1 MIDPFNVALLGM
13 TAVIV
18 LVVLG
23 MPIAFVTA
31 AVGMGGL
38 IVLRGFGP
46 AAVLAGGV
54 PHSEVS
60 SYTLVV
66 IPFFIMMGSFAASAG
81 ITTDLYKMAKA
92 WVGHLPGG
100 LAIATT
106 WGTALWSAISGS
118 STATAAVMGRMAVP
132 EMLAHGY
139 DKKLAAGSVAAGAA
153 MDALIPPSVV
163 MIVYGLLT
171 ESSIGPL
178 LIAGFIP
185 GFMEAGTFAILIY
198 VMARRNPALG
208 PPAER
213 VAWGK
218 RAASVFKAGNW
229 AFLAIFLAVFGGIYL
244 GVFTPTEAGGIG
256 AFGTFLTAL
265 FLGRLTRHTLTEGLL
280 ETGKVSVMIFII
292 IAGVLIFSRLLAFS
306 GFTQT
311 ATDFI
316 VSLPVSRWW
325 ILIGFLIVYLILGCF
340 LDAIGMMA
348 LTLPIFGP
356 IVEKLGFDMIWFG
369 ILVVKM
375 IEIALITPPVGLN
388 VYVLRGAVPQVP
400 TADIFRGV
408 VPFLWVQLVNVGVI
422 MLFPE
427 VVLYLPRTMGLTK

>member
-13 TAVIV
+13 AAVIV
-18 LVVLG
+18 LVALG

-66 IPFFIMMGSFAASAG
+66 LPFFIMMGSFAASAG

-185 GFMEAGTFAILIY
+185 GFMEAGTFAVLIY
-198 VMARRNPALG
+198 VIARRNPALA

-213 VAWGK
+213 VAWGE

-229 AFLAIFLAVFGGIYL
+229 AFLTIFFVVFGGIYL

-325 ILIGFLIVYLILGCF
+325 VLIGFLIVYLILGCF

-388 VYVLRGAVPQVP
+388 VYVLRGAVPQVS
-400 TADIFRGV
+400 TAEIFRGI
-408 VPFLWVQLVNVGVI
+408 VPFLYVQLVNVAVI

-427 VVLYLPRTMGLTK
+427 VVLWLPRTMGLTK

>member
-1 MIDPFNVALLGM
+1 MDPIYLSFVGM
-13 TAVIV
+13 GLVIV
-18 LVVLG
+18 LVALG

-31 AVGMGGL
+31 AVGLGGL
-38 IVLRGFGP
+38 IALRGFGP
-46 AAVLAGGV
+46 AAALVGGV
-54 PHSEVS
+54 PHSEAS
-60 SYTLVV
+60 SYTLIVV
-66 IPFFIMMGSFAASAG
+66 PFFIMMGSFAAAAG
-81 ITTDLYKMAKA
+81 ITTDLYRMAKA

-132 EMLAHGY
+132 EMLSYGY
-139 DKKLAAGSVAAGAA
+139 DRRLAAGSVAAGAA
-153 MDALIPPSVV
+153 MDALIPPSVI

-185 GFMEAGTFAILIY
+185 GFMEALTFAVLIY
-198 VMARRNPALG
+198 VMALRRPEIG

-213 VAWGK
+213 VGWAPAV
-218 RAASVFKAGNW
+218 RSVFRAGNW
-229 AFLAIFLAVFGGIYL
+229 SFLAIFLAVFGGIYL

-265 FLGRLTRHTLTEGLL
+265 LLGRLNRHTLSEGLL

-292 IAGVLIFSRLLAFS
+292 IAGVLVFSRFLAFS
-306 GFTQT
+306 GFTQR
-311 ATDFI
+311 ATDF
-316 VSLPVSRWW
+316 VLSLGMPPMM
-325 ILIGFLIVYLILGCF
+325 ILLGFLVIYLVLGCF

-348 LTLPIFGP
+348 LTLPIFSP
-356 IVEKLGFDMIWFG
+356 IVERLGFDMIWFG

-388 VYVLRGAVPQVP
+388 VYVLRGALPNVP
-400 TADIFRGV
+400 TADIFRGTL
-408 VPFLWVQLVNVGVI
+408 PFLYVQIVNVALI
-422 MLFPE
+422 LLFPE
-427 VVLYLPRTMGLTK
+427 LVLWLPRTMGLTR

>member
-1 MIDPFNVALLGM
+1 MEPLTLSFVGM
-13 TAVIV
+13 GVVVV
-18 LVVLG
+18 LVALG

-31 AVGMGGL
+31 TVGLGGL
-38 IVLRGFGP
+38 IALRGIGP
-46 AAVLAGGV
+46 AGLLAGTA

-66 IPFFIMMGSFAASAG
+66 VPFFIMMGSFAGSAG
-81 ITTDLYKMAKA
+81 ITTDLYRMAKA
-92 WVGHLPGG
+92 WLGHLPGG

-139 DKKLAAGSVAAGAA
+139 DRRLAAGSVAAGAA

-185 GFMEAGTFAILIY
+185 GFLEAFTFAGLIY
-198 VMARRNPALG
+198 VMAVRNPALA

-213 VAWGK
+213 SGWGE
-218 RAASVFKAGNW
+218 RGRSIFRAGNW
-229 AFLAIFLAVFGGIYL
+229 AFLAIFLTVFGGIYL
-244 GVFTPTEAGGIG
+244 GVFTPTEAGAIG

-265 FLGRLTRHTLTEGLL
+265 GLGRLTAHTLKEGLL
-280 ETGKVSVMIFII
+280 ETGRVSVMIFII
-292 IAGVLIFSRLLAFS
+292 IAGVLIFSRFLAFS
-306 GFTQT
+306 GFTQR
-311 ATDFI
+311 ATDVI
-316 VSLPVSRWW
+316 VGLGLPPML
-325 ILIGFLIVYLILGCF
+325 ILLGFLVVYLILGCF

-388 VYVLRGAVPQVP
+388 VYVLRGQLPQVP
-400 TADIFRGV
+400 TADIFRGTL
-408 VPFLWVQLVNVGVI
+408 PFLWVQFVNVALI
-422 MLFPE
+422 LLFPQL
-427 VVLYLPRTMGLTK
+427 VLWLPRTMGLTR

>member
-1 MIDPFNVALLGM
+1 MEPLTLAFAGMGVVLGLVA
-13 TAVIV
+13 
-18 LVVLG
+18 LG

-31 AVGMGGL
+31 AVGLGGL
-38 IVLRGFGP
+38 IALRGVG
-46 AAVLAGGV
+46 AAGSLAGTA

-66 IPFFIMMGSFAASAG
+66 VPFFIMMGSFAGVAG
-81 ITTDLYKMAKA
+81 ITSDLYRMAKT
-92 WVGHLPGG
+92 WLGQLPGG

-118 STATAAVMGRMAVP
+118 STATAAVMGRLAVP
-132 EMLAHGY
+132 EMLAQGY
-139 DKKLAAGSVAAGAA
+139 DRRLAAGSVAAGAA

-185 GFMEAGTFAILIY
+185 GFLEAFTFAGVIY
-198 VMARRNPALG
+198 VMVVRNPALA
-208 PPAER
+208 PPA
-213 VAWGK
+213 A
-218 RAASVFKAGNW
+218 AASWGERGRSLLRAGNW
-229 AFLAIFLAVFGGIYL
+229 AFLGIFLTVFGGIFL
-244 GVFTPTEAGGIG
+244 GVFTPTEAGAIG

-265 FLGRLTRHTLTEGLL
+265 GLGRLNRRILMEGLL

-292 IAGVLIFSRLLAFS
+292 IAGVLIFSRFLAFS

-316 VSLPVSRWW
+316 IGLGLPPLLV
-325 ILIGFLIVYLILGCF
+325 LVGFLVVYLILGCF

-369 ILVVKM
+369 ILVVKK

-388 VYVLRGAVPQVP
+388 VYVLSSQLRDVP
-400 TADIFRGV
+400 TVDIFRGTL
-408 VPFLWVQLVNVGVI
+408 PFLWVQFLNVALI
-422 MLFPE
+422 LLFPPL
-427 VVLYLPRTMGLTK
+427 VLWLPRSVGLIR

>member
-1 MIDPFNVALLGM
+1 MDPFTTGLAGM
-13 TAVIV
+13 AAVII
-18 LVVLG
+18 LVILG
-23 MPIAFVTA
+23 MPIAFVMA

-38 IVLRGFGP
+38 IYLRGFWP
-46 AAVLAGGV
+46 AAALVGGV

-66 IPFFIMMGSFAASAG
+66 IPFFIMMGAFASSAG
-81 ITTDLYKMAKA
+81 ITTDLYRMAKA

-132 EMLAHGY
+132 EMLHHGY
-139 DKKLAAGSVAAGAA
+139 DRRLATGSVAAGAA
-153 MDALIPPSVV
+153 MDALIPPSVI

-178 LIAGFIP
+178 LIGGFIP
-185 GFMEAGTFAILIY
+185 GFMEAATFALLIY
-198 VMARRNPALG
+198 VMARRRPSIA
-208 PPAER
+208 PPAP
-213 VAWGK
+213 
-218 RAASVFKAGNW
+218 RAAWNDRVGSVFSAGNW
-229 AFLAIFLAVFGGIYL
+229 SFLAIFVLVFGGIYL

-265 FLGRLTRHTLTEGLL
+265 GLGRLTLGRLKAGLL
-280 ETGKVSVMIFII
+280 ETGHVSVMIFII

-316 VSLPVSRWW
+316 VALPIPPML
-325 ILIGFLIVYLILGCF
+325 ILVGFLVVYLILGCF

-400 TADIFRGV
+400 TAEIFRGI
-408 VPFLWVQLVNVGVI
+408 VPFLIVQFINVAIIMAFPDLV
-422 MLFPE
+422 LW
-427 VVLYLPRTMGLTK
+427 LPRTMGLTK

>member
-1 MIDPFNVALLGM
+1 MDPLTLAFAGM
-13 TAVIV
+13 GVVIV
-18 LVVLG
+18 LVALG

-31 AVGMGGL
+31 AAGLGGL
-38 IVLRGFGP
+38 MALRGLGP
-46 AAVLAGGV
+46 AAMLAGTA
-54 PHSEVS
+54 PYSEVS

-66 IPFFIMMGSFAASAG
+66 IPFFIMMGSFATSAG
-81 ITTDLYKMAKA
+81 ITTDLYRMAKA
-92 WVGHLPGG
+92 WLGHLPGG

-132 EMLAHGY
+132 EMMAHGY
-139 DKKLAAGSVAAGAA
+139 DRKLAAGSVAAGAA

-185 GFMEAGTFAILIY
+185 GFFEAFSFAVLIY
-198 VMARRNPALG
+198 GMALRRPEIG
-208 PPAER
+208 PRAER
-213 VAWGK
+213 VPWGG
-218 RAASVFKAGNW
+218 RVRSVFLAGNW
-229 AFLAIFLAVFGGIYL
+229 SFTAIFLLVFGGIYL
-244 GVFTPTEAGGIG
+244 GVFTPTEAGAIG

-265 FLGRLTRHTLTEGLL
+265 FLGRLTRPALAEGLL
-280 ETGKVSVMIFII
+280 ETGRVSVMIFII
-292 IAGVLIFSRLLAFS
+292 IAGVLIFSRFLAFS
-306 GFTQT
+306 GFTQR

-316 VSLPVSRWW
+316 TGLGLPPM
-325 ILIGFLIVYLILGCF
+325 LIVVGFLIVYLLLGCF

-348 LTLPIFGP
+348 LTLPLFGP
-356 IVEKLGFDMIWFG
+356 IVETLGFDMIWFG

-388 VYVLRGAVPQVP
+388 VYVLRGTLPQVP
-400 TADIFRGV
+400 TGDIFRGT
-408 VPFLWVQLVNVGVI
+408 VPFLWVQLVNVLLI
-422 MLFPE
+422 LLFPDL
-427 VVLYLPRTMGLTK
+427 VLWLPRTMGLTK

>member
-1 MIDPFNVALLGM
+1 MDPLNLALVGM
-13 TAVIV
+13 GVV
-18 LVVLG
+18 LVLVALG

-31 AVGMGGL
+31 AVGLGGL
-38 IVLRGFGP
+38 VVLRGFGP
-46 AAVLAGGV
+46 AAALVGGV

-60 SYTLVV
+60 TYTLIVV
-66 IPFFIMMGSFAASAG
+66 PFFIMMGAFAATAG
-81 ITTDLYKMAKA
+81 ITTDLYRMAKA

-118 STATAAVMGRMAVP
+118 STATAAVMGKMAVP
-132 EMLAHGY
+132 EMLAYGY
-139 DKKLAAGSVAAGAA
+139 DRRLAAGSVAAGAA
-153 MDALIPPSVV
+153 MDALIPPSVI

-185 GFMEAGTFAILIY
+185 GFMEAGTFAVLIY
-198 VMARRNPALG
+198 VMALRNPGMA
-208 PPAER
+208 PPAAR
-213 VAWGK
+213 VAWGE
-218 RAASVFKAGNW
+218 AVASVFRAGNW
-229 AFLAIFLAVFGGIYL
+229 SFLAIFIAVFGGIYL

-265 FLGRLTRHTLTEGLL
+265 LLGRLNRHTLAEGLL

-292 IAGVLIFSRLLAFS
+292 IAGVLIFSRFLAFS
-306 GFTQT
+306 GFTQR
-311 ATDFI
+311 ATDF
-316 VSLPVSRWW
+316 VLSLGLPPMM
-325 ILIGFLIVYLILGCF
+325 ILLGFMAIYLLLGCF

-356 IVEKLGFDMIWFG
+356 IVERLGFDMIWFG

-388 VYVLRGAVPQVP
+388 VYVLRGALPTVP
-400 TADIFRGV
+400 TADIFRGTI
-408 VPFLWVQLVNVGVI
+408 PFLWVQFANVALI
-422 MLFPE
+422 LLFPE
-427 VVLYLPRTMGLTK
+427 LVLWLPRTMGLVR

>member
-13 TAVIV
+13 AAVIV
-18 LVVLG
+18 LVALG

-60 SYTLVV
+60 SYTLIV

-132 EMLAHGY
+132 EMLSHGY

-185 GFMEAGTFAILIY
+185 GFMEAASFAVLIY
-198 VMARRNPALG
+198 VIAWRNPALA

-213 VAWGK
+213 VAWRG
-218 RAASVFKAGNW
+218 RAASLFKAGNW
-229 AFLAIFLAVFGGIYL
+229 AFLAIFFVVFGGIYL

-265 FLGRLTRHTLTEGLL
+265 FLGRLTRHTLMEGLL

-388 VYVLRGAVPQVP
+388 VYVLRGAVPQVS
-400 TADIFRGV
+400 TAEIFRGI
-408 VPFLWVQLVNVGVI
+408 VPFLYVQLVNVAVI

-427 VVLYLPRTMGLTK
+427 MVLWLPRTMGLTK

>member
-1 MIDPFNVALLGM
+1 MEPLTLAVVGMGMVILL
-13 TAVIV
+13 V
-18 LVVLG
+18 LFG
-23 MPIAFVTA
+23 MPIAFVA
-31 AVGMGGL
+31 AGVGMGGL
-38 IVLRGFGP
+38 VALRGFGP
-46 AAVLAGGV
+46 AGALAGGV

-60 SYTLVV
+60 SYTLIVV
-66 IPFFIMMGSFAASAG
+66 PFFIMMGSFAASAG
-81 ITTDLYKMAKA
+81 ITTDLYRMARA

-139 DKKLAAGSVAAGAA
+139 DRRLATGSVAAGAA

-185 GFMEAGTFAILIY
+185 GMMEALTFAGIIY
-198 VMARRNPALG
+198 LMARRNPALG
-208 PPAER
+208 PPGER
-213 VAWGK
+213 VPWSG
-218 RAASVFKAGNW
+218 RLRSVSKAGNA
-229 AFLAIFLAVFGGIYL
+229 AFLGIFVLVFGGIYF

-265 FLGRLTRHTLTEGLL
+265 ALGRLNRATLSEGLL
-280 ETGKVSVMIFII
+280 ETGKVTVMIFII
-292 IAGVLIFSRLLAFS
+292 IAGVLIFSRLLAFT

-311 ATDFI
+311 ATEFI
-316 VSLPVSRWW
+316 LGLGLPPMM
-325 ILIGFLIVYLILGCF
+325 ILVGFLVVYLILGCF
-340 LDAIGMMA
+340 VDAIGMMA
-348 LTLPIFGP
+348 LTLPIFSP
-356 IVEKLGFDMIWFG
+356 IVERLGFDMIWFG

-375 IEIALITPPVGLN
+375 IEIGLITPPVGLN
-388 VYVLRGAVPQVP
+388 VYMLRGAVPQVS

-408 VPFLWVQLVNVGVI
+408 VPFLWVQVLNVVVI
-422 MLFPE
+422 MFFPE
-427 VVLYLPRTMGLTK
+427 VVLWLPRTMGLVG

>member
-1 MIDPFNVALLGM
+1 MDPFTLAVVGM
-13 TAVIV
+13 AVVIV

-23 MPIAFVTA
+23 MPIAFVAA
-31 AVGMGGL
+31 AVGLGGL
-38 IVLRGFGP
+38 VALRGFGP
-46 AAVLAGGV
+46 AAMLAGTA
-54 PHSEVS
+54 PYSEVS
-60 SYTLVV
+60 NYTLVV

-81 ITTDLYKMAKA
+81 ITTDLYRMAKA
-92 WVGHLPGG
+92 WLGHLPGG

-132 EMLAHGY
+132 EMIAHGY
-139 DKKLAAGSVAAGAA
+139 DRKLAAGSVAAGAA

-171 ESSIGPL
+171 ESSIAPL

-185 GFMEAGTFAILIY
+185 GFFEALSFAVLIY
-198 VMARRNPALG
+198 VMARRNPRLA
-208 PPAER
+208 PAAER
-213 VAWGK
+213 VPWGG
-218 RAASVFKAGNW
+218 RVRSIFLAGNW
-229 AFLAIFLAVFGGIYL
+229 PFTAIFLLVFGGIYF
-244 GVFTPTEAGGIG
+244 GVFTPTEAGAIG

-265 FLGRLTRHTLTEGLL
+265 FLGRLNRRTLMEGLL
-280 ETGKVSVMIFII
+280 ETGKVSVMLFII
-292 IAGVLIFSRLLAFS
+292 IAGVLIFSRFLAFS
-306 GFTQT
+306 GFTRT
-311 ATDFI
+311 ATDYI
-316 VSLPVSRWW
+316 VSLGMPPMM
-325 ILIGFLIVYLILGCF
+325 ILVGFLIVYLILGCF

-388 VYVLRGAVPQVP
+388 VYVLRGVLPQVP
-400 TADIFRGV
+400 TAEIFRGTL
-408 VPFLWVQLVNVGVI
+408 PFLWVQFVNVLLI
-422 MLFPE
+422 LLFPDL
-427 VVLYLPRTMGLTK
+427 VLWLPRTMGLTK

>member
-1 MIDPFNVALLGM
+1 MIDPFTVAVLGM
-13 TAVIV
+13 AAV
-18 LVVLG
+18 LVLVALG

-31 AVGMGGL
+31 AAGIGGL
-38 IVLRGFGP
+38 IALRGFG
-46 AAVLAGGV
+46 AAGVLAGGV

-66 IPFFIMMGSFAASAG
+66 VPFFIMMGSFAASAG

-132 EMLAHGY
+132 EMLSHGY
-139 DKKLAAGSVAAGAA
+139 DRRLATGSVAAGAA

-185 GFMEAGTFAILIY
+185 GFMEAATFAALIY
-198 VMARRNPALG
+198 VMARRNPALA
-208 PPAER
+208 PPTPR
-213 VAWGK
+213 VAWPE
-218 RAASVFKAGNW
+218 RIASVFKAGNW
-229 AFLAIFLAVFGGIYL
+229 SFLVIFVIVFGGIYW

-256 AFGTFLTAL
+256 AFGTFVIAL
-265 FLGRLTRHTLTEGLL
+265 ALGRLTRHTLAEGLL

-306 GFTQT
+306 GFTQR

-316 VSLPVSRWW
+316 VSLPISRWW
-325 ILIGFLIVYLILGCF
+325 VLIGFLGVYLILGCF
-340 LDAIGMMA
+340 VDAIGMMA

-356 IVEKLGFDMIWFG
+356 IVETLGFNMIWFG

-375 IEIALITPPVGLN
+375 IEIGLITPPVGLN
-388 VYVLRGAVPQVP
+388 VYVLRGSVPEVP
-400 TADIFRGV
+400 TAEIFRGV
-408 VPFLWVQLVNVGVI
+408 VPFLVVQVLNVGVI
-422 MLFPE
+422 MLVPE
-427 VVLYLPRTMGLTK
+427 VVLWLPRTMGLTR

>member
-1 MIDPFNVALLGM
+1 MDPLTLSLVGMGVVILLVM
-13 TAVIV
+13 A
-18 LVVLG
+18 G
-23 MPIAFVTA
+23 MPIAFVTT

-38 IVLRGFGP
+38 VALRGFGP

-66 IPFFIMMGSFAASAG
+66 VPFFIMMGSFATTAG
-81 ITTDLYKMAKA
+81 ITTDLYRMAKA

-132 EMLAHGY
+132 EMLRYGY
-139 DKKLAAGSVAAGAA
+139 DRRLATGAVAAGAA
-153 MDALIPPSVV
+153 MDALIPPSVI

-178 LIAGFIP
+178 LIAGFVP
-185 GFMEAGTFAILIY
+185 GLMEAMSFAALIY
-198 VMARRNPALG
+198 VRARRHPRLAPA
-208 PPAER
+208 AER
-213 VAWGK
+213 IPWGG
-218 RAASVFKAGNW
+218 RLTSLWQAGNW
-229 AFLAIFLAVFGGIYL
+229 AFLAIFLAIFGGIYS

-256 AFGTFLTAL
+256 AFATFLTAL
-265 FLGRLTRHTLTEGLL
+265 ALGRLTGPALRAGLL

-292 IAGVLIFSRLLAFS
+292 IAGVLIFSRFLAFS
-306 GFTQT
+306 GFTQR

-316 VSLPVSRWW
+316 VALPVPPM
-325 ILIGFLIVYLILGCF
+325 LIVGGFMIVYLILGCF

-356 IVEKLGFDMIWFG
+356 IVERLGFDMIWFG

-388 VYVLRGAVPQVP
+388 VYVLRGVVPEVS
-400 TADIFRGV
+400 TADIFRGI
-408 VPFLWVQLVNVGVI
+408 VPFLLVQLVNVAILMV
-422 MLFPE
+422 FPE
-427 VVLYLPRTMGLTK
+427 IVLWLPRTMGVTR

>member
-1 MIDPFNVALLGM
+1 MIDPFNVALIGM
-13 TAVIV
+13 GAVIV
-18 LVVLG
+18 LVALG

-31 AVGMGGL
+31 AVGIGGL
-38 IVLRGFGP
+38 IALRGFGP

-66 IPFFIMMGSFAASAG
+66 VPFFIMMGSFAASAG
-81 ITTDLYKMAKA
+81 ITTDLYKMAKT

-139 DKKLAAGSVAAGAA
+139 DRKLAAGSVAAGAA

-198 VMARRNPALG
+198 LMARRNPALA

-213 VAWGK
+213 ALWPERVS
-218 RAASVFKAGNW
+218 SVFKAGNW
-229 AFLAIFLAVFGGIYL
+229 SFLAIFIMVFGGIYL

-256 AFGTFLTAL
+256 AFGTFLIAL
-265 FLGRLTRHTLTEGLL
+265 CLGRLTRHALTEGLL

-316 VSLPVSRWW
+316 VSLRVSRWW
-325 ILIGFLIVYLILGCF
+325 VLIGFLIVYLILGCF

-348 LTLPIFGP
+348 LTLPLFGP

-388 VYVLRGAVPQVP
+388 VYVLRGAVPEVP
-400 TADIFRGV
+400 TADIFRGI
-408 VPFLWVQLVNVGVI
+408 VPFLIVQFINVAVI
-422 MLFPE
+422 MLFPGL
-427 VVLYLPRTMGLTK
+427 VLWLPRTMGLTK

>member
-1 MIDPFNVALLGM
+1 MDALTLAWIGM
-13 TAVIV
+13 GAVFV

-31 AVGMGGL
+31 AVGLAGL
-38 IVLRGFGP
+38 TALRGFGP
-46 AAVLAGGV
+46 AAALAGTT

-60 SYTLVV
+60 NYALVV
-66 IPFFIMMGSFAASAG
+66 VPFFIMMGSFAGAAG
-81 ITTDLYKMAKA
+81 ITTDLYRMAKA
-92 WVGHLPGG
+92 WFGHLPGG

-132 EMLAHGY
+132 EMIGYGY
-139 DKKLAAGSVAAGAA
+139 DRKLAAGSVAAGAA
-153 MDALIPPSVV
+153 MAALIPPSVV

-178 LIAGFIP
+178 LIAGFVP
-185 GFMEAGTFAILIY
+185 GFMEAASFALLIY
-198 VMARRNPALG
+198 VVARRNPRLA
-208 PPAER
+208 PPAEAVPLGGR
-213 VAWGK
+213 V
-218 RAASVFKAGNW
+218 RSVFLAGNW
-229 AFLAIFLAVFGGIYL
+229 SFLAIFVTVFGGIYF

-265 FLGRLTRHTLTEGLL
+265 VLGRLDRRTLTDGLL
-280 ETGKVSVMIFII
+280 DTGKVSVMIFII
-292 IAGVLIFSRLLAFS
+292 IAGVLIFSRFLAFS
-306 GFTQT
+306 GFTQRS
-311 ATDFI
+311 TDVI
-316 VSLPVSRWW
+316 LGLGLPP
-325 ILIGFLIVYLILGCF
+325 LLIVVSFLLVYLVLGCF

-356 IVEKLGFDMIWFG
+356 IVERLGFDMIWFG

-388 VYVLRGAVPQVP
+388 VYVLRGVLPGVS
-400 TADIFRGV
+400 TGEIFRGTL
-408 VPFLWVQLVNVGVI
+408 PFLGVQVLN
-422 MLFPE
+422 
-427 VVLYLPRTMGLTK
+427 VVLILLVPQIVLWLPRTMGVVR

>member
-1 MIDPFNVALLGM
+1 MMDPLTMSFVGM
-13 TAVIV
+13 GAVIV
-18 LVVLG
+18 LVAAG

-31 AVGMGGL
+31 TVGLGGL
-38 IVLRGFGP
+38 VALRGLGP
-46 AAVLAGGV
+46 AGVLAGTA
-54 PHSEVS
+54 PHSEAS

-66 IPFFIMMGSFAASAG
+66 VPFFIMMGSFAASAG
-81 ITTDLYKMAKA
+81 ITTDLYRMAKA
-92 WVGHLPGG
+92 WLGHLPGG

-139 DKKLAAGSVAAGAA
+139 DRRLAAGSVAAGAA

-185 GFMEAGTFAILIY
+185 GFMEAFTFAAIIY
-198 VMARRNPALG
+198 VMALRDPALAPAA
-208 PPAER
+208 PPVRWGER
-213 VAWGK
+213 V
-218 RAASVFKAGNW
+218 RSVFRAGNW
-229 AFLAIFLAVFGGIYL
+229 AFLGIFIAVFGGIYF
-244 GVFTPTEAGGIG
+244 GVFTPTEAGAIG

-265 FLGRLTRHTLTEGLL
+265 GLGRLNRHTLAEGLL

-292 IAGVLIFSRLLAFS
+292 IAGVLIFSRFLAFS

-311 ATDFI
+311 ATDYI
-316 VSLPVSRWW
+316 VGLGLPPMLV
-325 ILIGFLIVYLILGCF
+325 LVGFLGVYLLLGCF

-348 LTLPIFGP
+348 LTLPIFAP
-356 IVEKLGFDMIWFG
+356 VVEKLGFDMIWFG

-388 VYVLRGAVPQVP
+388 VYVLRGQLPDVP
-400 TADIFRGV
+400 TADIFRGTL
-408 VPFLWVQLVNVGVI
+408 PFLWVQFLNVLLI
-422 MLFPE
+422 LLFPQL
-427 VVLYLPRTMGLTK
+427 VLWLPRTMGFGK

>member
-1 MIDPFNVALLGM
+1 MEPLTFSFVGM
-13 TAVIV
+13 GVVIV
-18 LVVLG
+18 LVALG

-31 AVGMGGL
+31 TVGLGGL
-38 IVLRGFGP
+38 IALRGVG
-46 AAVLAGGV
+46 AAGLLAGTA

-66 IPFFIMMGSFAASAG
+66 VPFFIMMGSFATSAG
-81 ITTDLYKMAKA
+81 ITTDLYRMAKA
-92 WVGHLPGG
+92 WLGHLPGG

-139 DKKLAAGSVAAGAA
+139 DRRLAAGSVAAGAG

-185 GFMEAGTFAILIY
+185 GFLEAFTFAGLIY
-198 VMARRNPALG
+198 VMALRNPALA
-208 PPAER
+208 PPAPRADWGER
-213 VAWGK
+213 G
-218 RAASVFKAGNW
+218 RSIFRAGNW
-229 AFLAIFLAVFGGIYL
+229 SFLAIFVTVFGGIYF
-244 GVFTPTEAGGIG
+244 GVFTPTEAGAIG

-265 FLGRLTRHTLTEGLL
+265 GLGRLNRHTLREALL

-292 IAGVLIFSRLLAFS
+292 IAGVLIFSRFLAFS
-306 GFTQT
+306 GFTQR
-311 ATDFI
+311 ATDVI
-316 VSLPVSRWW
+316 VGLGLPPML
-325 ILIGFLIVYLILGCF
+325 ILLGFLVVYLILGCF

-356 IVEKLGFDMIWFG
+356 IVETLGFDMIWFG

-388 VYVLRGAVPQVP
+388 VYVLRGQLPQVP
-400 TADIFRGV
+400 TADIFRGTL
-408 VPFLWVQLVNVGVI
+408 PFLWVQFANVGLI
-422 MLFPE
+422 LLFPQL
-427 VVLYLPRTMGLTK
+427 VLWLPRTMGLTR

>member
-1 MIDPFNVALLGM
+1 MDPFTIGVFGMVAVL
-13 TAVIV
+13 V

-23 MPIAFVTA
+23 MPIAFVMA

-38 IVLRGFGP
+38 IWLRGFGP

-66 IPFFIMMGSFAASAG
+66 IPFFIMMGAFASAAG
-81 ITTDLYKMAKA
+81 ITTDLYKMAKS

-132 EMLAHGY
+132 EMLSHGY
-139 DKKLAAGSVAAGAA
+139 DRKLAAGSVAAGAA
-153 MDALIPPSVV
+153 MDALIPPSVI

-178 LIAGFIP
+178 LIGGFIP
-185 GFMEAGTFAILIY
+185 GFMEAGTFALVIY
-198 VMARRNPALG
+198 VMARRNPKIA
-208 PPAER
+208 PPAPAAPWNER
-213 VAWGK
+213 VGALF
-218 RAASVFKAGNW
+218 AAGNW
-229 AFLAIFLAVFGGIYL
+229 SFLAIFMLVFGGIYF

-256 AFGTFLTAL
+256 AFGTFMIA
-265 FLGRLTRHTLTEGLL
+265 FGLGRLTVRTLKNGLL
-280 ETGKVSVMIFII
+280 ETGHVSVMIFII
-292 IAGVLIFSRLLAFS
+292 IGGVLIFSRLLAFS

-316 VSLPVSRWW
+316 VSLPIPPMLV
-325 ILIGFLIVYLILGCF
+325 LVGFLIVYLLLGCF

-356 IVEKLGFDMIWFG
+356 IVERLGFDMIWFG

-400 TADIFRGV
+400 TAEIFRGT
-408 VPFLWVQLVNVGVI
+408 VPFLIVQFINVAI
-422 MLFPE
+422 ILAFPDI
-427 VVLYLPRTMGLTK
+427 VLWLPRTMGLTK

>member
-1 MIDPFNVALLGM
+1 MDPLTLAWVGM
-13 TAVIV
+13 GAV
-18 LVVLG
+18 LVLVALG
-23 MPIAFVTA
+23 MPIAFVMAT
-31 AVGMGGL
+31 VGLAGL
-38 IVLRGFGP
+38 TVLRGFGAA
-46 AAVLAGGV
+46 AAVAGTV

-60 SYTLVV
+60 NYALVV
-66 IPFFIMMGSFAASAG
+66 VPFFIMMGSFATAAG
-81 ITTDLYKMAKA
+81 ITTDLYRMAKA
-92 WVGHLPGG
+92 CVGHLPGG

-132 EMLAHGY
+132 EMIAHGY
-139 DKKLAAGSVAAGAA
+139 DRKLAAGSVAAGAA

-185 GFMEAGTFAILIY
+185 GFMEAASFALIIY
-198 VMARRNPALG
+198 LMARRNPRLA
-208 PPAER
+208 PAAER
-213 VAWGK
+213 VAWGL
-218 RAASVFKAGNW
+218 RVRSVFLAGNW
-229 AFLAIFLAVFGGIYL
+229 SFLAIFFAVFGGIYF

-265 FLGRLTRHTLTEGLL
+265 FLGRLNRHALSEGLL
-280 ETGKVSVMIFII
+280 ETGKVSIMIFII
-292 IAGVLIFSRLLAFS
+292 IAGVLIFSRFLAFTGFTQRSTDMILGLGLPPMLILLAFL
-306 GFTQT
+306 
-311 ATDFI
+311 
-316 VSLPVSRWW
+316 V
-325 ILIGFLIVYLILGCF
+325 VYLILGCF

-356 IVEKLGFDMIWFG
+356 IVERLGFDMIWFG

-388 VYVLRGAVPQVP
+388 VYVLRGALPNVP
-400 TADIFRGV
+400 TADIFRGT
-408 VPFLWVQLVNVGVI
+408 VPFLWVQFANVLLI
-422 MLFPE
+422 LLFPAI
-427 VVLYLPRTMGLTK
+427 VLWLPRTMGMVR

>member
-1 MIDPFNVALLGM
+1 MEPLTLAYIGM
-13 TAVIV
+13 GLVIV
-18 LVVLG
+18 LVALG
-23 MPIAFVTA
+23 MPIAFVSAT
-31 AVGMGGL
+31 VGMGGL
-38 IVLRGFGP
+38 VALRGFG
-46 AAVLAGGV
+46 AAATLAGGA

-60 SYTLVV
+60 SYTLIV

-81 ITTDLYKMAKA
+81 ITTDLYRMAKA

-139 DKKLAAGSVAAGAA
+139 DKRLATGSVAAGAA
-153 MDALIPPSVV
+153 MDALIPPSAV

-171 ESSIGPL
+171 ESAIGPL

-185 GFMEAGTFAILIY
+185 GFMEAFTFAVIIY
-198 VMARRNPALG
+198 LMARRKPALA
-208 PPAER
+208 PPAVRTPWSGR
-213 VAWGK
+213 VS
-218 RAASVFKAGNW
+218 SVFRAGNW

-265 FLGRLTRHTLTEGLL
+265 ALGRLNRHTLSEGLL

-292 IAGVLIFSRLLAFS
+292 IAGVLIFSRFLAFS

-311 ATDFI
+311 TTDFI
-316 VSLPVSRWW
+316 LSLRISPMMV
-325 ILIGFLIVYLILGCF
+325 LIGFLLVYLILGCF

-348 LTLPIFGP
+348 LTLPIFAP
-356 IVEKLGFDMIWFG
+356 IIERLGFDMIWFG

-388 VYVLRGAVPQVP
+388 VYVLRGAVPQVA
-400 TADIFRGV
+400 TADIFRGTL
-408 VPFLWVQLVNVGVI
+408 PFLWVQFLNVAVI
-422 MLFPE
+422 MLFPQI
-427 VVLYLPRTMGLTK
+427 VLWLPRTMGLWR